1 MQKTTLKE
9 GAGTKI
15 IIWQYHPLPPCSSC
29 LIHQEEDG
37 QQGGQ
42 SSSASL
48 SSPVASA
55 AGVSSRLALS
65 AGISHSGRVP
75 LHNTSPSWAP
85 PPHLTLNKHPLHY
98 PGLHKTEKV
107 RYIQASLG
115 LTLPSQSRSSGHQLP
130 QQVRLRPRGP
140 RERRGCRGQPR
151 RRSPFPSPPGG
162 EAHAGK
168 EAEVPSSASA
178 PPLSSGKRE
187 EAAREQQVVGKGKS
201 RVQCLLSPVSAAF
214 RCRDPAINSQ
224 GPVAGEGFSPLYS
237 QDSGHAIP
245 PLPLSPG
252 LSQRN
257 PFQPRL
263 KGACSLPQPP
273 PRSTASPQRRGWAD
287 AVCVHN
293 PAPLRLPTGD
303 PGAVP
308 SAALQPHPIALCSS

>member
-29 LIHQEEDG
+29 LVRQEEDG

-85 PPHLTLNKHPLHY
+85 SPHLTLNKHPLHY

-162 EAHAGK
+162 GGTCRQGGRSPFKRLGSTTLLWQKRGGCPGAAG
-168 EAEVPSSASA
+168 
-178 PPLSSGKRE
+178 G
-187 EAAREQQVVGKGKS
+187 GKG
-201 RVQCLLSPVSAAF
+201 
-214 RCRDPAINSQ
+214 
-224 GPVAGEGFSPLYS
+224 EE
-237 QDSGHAIP
+237 
-245 PLPLSPG
+245 
-252 LSQRN
+252 
-257 PFQPRL
+257 
-263 KGACSLPQPP
+263 
-273 PRSTASPQRRGWAD
+273 
-287 AVCVHN
+287 
-293 PAPLRLPTGD
+293 
-303 PGAVP
+303 PGAVF
-308 SAALQPHPIALCSS
+308 AQSSLSSFSLSRPCA